1 MGERIKHIIF
11 LAIAIFCFFY
21 FLPNFVLEE
30 KKVKKVPIAYL
41 LSLHS
46 HGPAERMKSLIEA
59 KLQEADIEVKKVN
72 AEGKEG
78 AFIQELQKL
87 NKQDAD
93 LFISIGNQ
101 ASQFLLKAEK
111 KLPIMCVAANP
122 ERNLIDNYK
131 GSVVG
136 VIDDQIPPSFQPA
149 FLKSLLP
156 FVNKLAVVYDA
167 SNFPKEDITSFKQAA
182 KKHDLLLQ
190 EVEVYRFSEL
200 YTLSRAIDNDA
211 QGIFIFRDDL
221 VMEGI
226 DKVLHVGK
234 KLKIPLIAS
243 DTYSV
248 EKGAIA
254 AWAVAD
260 DVLAI
265 EASRLAVDYLKSGE
279 NASSQTVEWWKKHAK
294 LWISKQALKKQFLKL
309 EDVYISASKI
319 GYDIQQLP

>member
-11 LAIAIFCFFY
+11 LAVAIFCFFY

-30 KKVKKVPIAYL
+30 KKVKKVPVAYL
-41 LSLHS
+41 LNLHS
-46 HGPAERMKSLIEA
+46 HGPADRMRNLMEA
-59 KLQEADIEVKKVN
+59 KLIDAGIKVKKIN

-78 AFIQELQKL
+78 TFLQELQKL

-101 ASQFLLKAEK
+101 ASQLLLKEQK
-111 KLPIMCVAANP
+111 KLPIVCVAANP
-122 ERNLIDNYK
+122 ERSLLDNYK
-131 GSVVG
+131 GDIVG

-167 SNFPKEDITSFKQAA
+167 TNFPKEDVVSFREAA
-182 KKHDLLLQ
+182 KKYDLLLQ

-211 QGIFIFRDDL
+211 QGIFIFRDNL

-226 DKVLHVGK
+226 EKILHAGK
-234 KLKIPLIAS
+234 KLKLPLIAS

-265 EASRLAVDYLKSGE
+265 EASELAIDYLKLEGKG
-279 NASSQTVEWWKKHAK
+279 SSQTIEWWKKHAK
-294 LWISKQALKKQFLKL
+294 LWISKRALKKQLLKL